1 MVLALRSPVYLG
13 FDAVTLSGAVL
24 SRGFGRRR
32 LKAFETAP
40 LPAGVLNP
48 SPVSRNVLRP
58 AELGEALSRL
68 RARLGRTGPATLVL
82 PEGTARLVLLDV
94 NGESLRDYA
103 RFRLAAG
110 LPYPLDEAVVDVLRV
125 GSGRAL
131 AAAVRR
137 AVVEE
142 YEAAAA
148 AAGFERERVDL
159 APFVGI
165 AGLLGRGERSP
176 RVHALLGESAM
187 SLAAVDGS
195 GLAAFRQRRRDPG
208 PGEPERLAAEA
219 ARTARLLGNG
229 GDFQLSVSGSG
240 ASRIGEELAS
250 SGLAVEVSSA
260 AVDAPG
266 GEAAWLAGL
275 LA

>member
-32 LKAFETAP
+32 LRAFETAP

-58 AELGEALSRL
+58 ADLAEALSHL
-68 RARLGRTGPATLVL
+68 RARLGRIGPATLVL

-94 NGESLRDYA
+94 NAENLRDYA
-103 RFRLAAG
+103 RFRLSAG
-110 LPYPLDEAVVDVLRV
+110 LPYPLDEAMVDVLRV
-125 GSGRAL
+125 GGGRAL

-165 AGLLGRGERSP
+165 AGLLGRDSAP
-176 RVHALLGESAM
+176 RVHAALGETAL
-187 SLAAVDGS
+187 SLAGFDAQGVAV
-195 GLAAFRQRRRDPG
+195 FRQRRRDPAA
-208 PGEPERLAAEA
+208 GEAERLFTEA
-219 ARTARLLGNG
+219 SRTARLLGNG
-229 GDFQLSVSGSG
+229 AEFRLTLSGAG
-240 ASRIGEELAS
+240 ASRIGQELAS
-250 SGLAVEVSSA
+250 SGLSVEVQRPPA
-260 AVDAPG
+260 PAPG
-266 GEAAWLAGL
+266 AEAAWLAGL